1 MASIHRVKGS
11 SKWHCS
17 FYDSVSGKWRLRTTG
32 TDDKSEAEAACLKFE
47 KLANP
52 VPDSH
57 EGKVP
62 AEASGELLEA
72 GLSLVQAARR
82 GELSEATGRAFI
94 NRILKATN
102 QGEIRGDT
110 AREFLENWLA
120 GRKLSR
126 AFKTGEKYQTTV
138 SRFLKSLGK
147 RTEISLASIGVKDVE
162 RFRDARL
169 KHVSPTT
176 AREDV
181 KILSTAFTVARKQ
194 GLIHSNPCEVVDL
207 PKGESET
214 RGTFTPAEVGLLV
227 AATDNVEWKT
237 TILLSFYAGLR
248 LGDAVSLKWENV
260 DFAEGFLSY
269 RATKTKSH
277 VEIPLHPALQ
287 EHLELLAGD
296 ATGEI
301 SPKLARQKIPGRS
314 GLSHQFMHVMKAAGI
329 DAGQIHGKR
338 RRLFSK
344 RSFHSLRH
352 SFVSEMANAGIA
364 PELRQKLAGHSSG
377 GSHRKYTHLE
387 LWPLREAI
395 GKIPNL

>member
-32 TDDKSEAEAACLKFE
+32 TDDKNEAEAACLKFE

-52 VPDSH
+52 MPDLH
-57 EGKVP
+57 NGKVP
-62 AEASGELLEA
+62 AEASGELVEA

-102 QGEIRGDT
+102 QGEIQGDT
-110 AREFLENWLA
+110 AREFLENWLK

-126 AFKTGEKYQTTV
+126 AFKTGEKYQITI
-138 SRFLKSLGK
+138 SRFLESLGK
-147 RTEISLASIGVKDVE
+147 RAELPLPSIGVKDIE
-162 RFRDARL
+162 RFRDIRL

-181 KILSTAFTVARKQ
+181 KILSSAFTVARKQ
-194 GLIHSNPCEVVDL
+194 GLIHSNPCEAVDM
-207 PKGESET
+207 PRGDGQT
-214 RGTFTPAEVGLLV
+214 RDAFASGDVALLLD
-227 AATDNVEWKT
+227 ATDSEEWKT
-237 TILLSFYAGLR
+237 TILLGFYAGVR
-248 LGDAVSLKWENV
+248 LGDAVSLKWDSV
-260 DFAEGFLSY
+260 DFSSGVISY
-269 RATKTKSH
+269 RASKTKSI
-277 VEIPLHPALQ
+277 VEVPMHPTLQ
-287 EHLELLAGD
+287 AHLEAIAGD
-296 ATGEI
+296 SAGTI
-301 SPKLARQKIPGRS
+301 SQALARQKIPGRS
-314 GLSHQFMHVMKAAGI
+314 GLSRQFMEIMQAAGI
-329 DAGQIHGKR
+329 DPRKVDGKNR
-338 RRLFSK
+338 TFSK
-344 RSFHSLRH
+344 LSFHSLRH
-352 SFVSEMANAGIA
+352 GFVSAMANAGIA